1 MLTAS
6 TKPQS
11 QEQNHNIAKDQWQ
24 EKQDDAQDLALD
36 QKIEIL
42 QIENHFVTKDSI
54 IYAKS
59 IIIAICLVLARM
71 LIRKL
76 SLSEQ

>member
-1 MLTAS
+1 MIGGNCHLVEIGSVTGLSLEQIEMLTAS

-24 EKQDDAQDLALD
+24 EKQDDAQDLALN

-42 QIENHFVTKDSI
+42 QI
-54 IYAKS
+54 
-59 IIIAICLVLARM
+59 
-71 LIRKL
+71 
-76 SLSEQ
+76 